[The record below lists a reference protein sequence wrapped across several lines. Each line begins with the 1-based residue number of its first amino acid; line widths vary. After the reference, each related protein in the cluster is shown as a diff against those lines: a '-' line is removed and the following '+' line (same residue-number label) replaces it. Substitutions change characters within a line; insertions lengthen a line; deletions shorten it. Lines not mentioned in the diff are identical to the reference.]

1 MEVTIE
7 RWKVMTAGKKK
18 ERKNTARCKIL
29 LGVRRRYVGVDK
41 DGGFR

>member
-7 RWKVMTAGKKK
+7 WWKAMTAGKKE
-18 ERKNTARCKIL
+18 ERKNTARCTIL

-41 DGGFR
+41 ERGF